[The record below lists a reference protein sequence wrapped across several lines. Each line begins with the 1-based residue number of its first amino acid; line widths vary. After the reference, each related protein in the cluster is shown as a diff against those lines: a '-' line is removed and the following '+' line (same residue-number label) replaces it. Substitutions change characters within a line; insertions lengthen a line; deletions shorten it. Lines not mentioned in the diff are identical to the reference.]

1 MYNPSHFE
9 ETRPEVLY
17 TLVREHPLCTL
28 VTLNSAGLVA
38 NLIPLQLRPAA
49 GPHGALVG
57 HVARA
62 NPLWREHD
70 PAQAV
75 LAVFQGPA
83 HYISPS
89 WYPTKQEHGK
99 VVPTWNYAVVQASGP
114 LLVHDDADWIRHQVH
129 ALTQQQ
135 EAGFAAP
142 WSVDDAPRD
151 YTDGLLK
158 ALIGIEIPVTRWSG
172 KWKVSQN
179 QPPQNRDG
187 VVSGLAQRDDCQARA
202 MASLV
207 KARS

>member
-1 MYNPSHFE
+1 MYTPKHFE
-9 ETRPEVLY
+9 ETRPEVLQ

-28 VTLNSAGLVA
+28 VTLDGANLVA
-38 NLIPLQLRPAA
+38 NLIPLQWRPAGGA
-49 GPHGALVG
+49 HGALVG

-62 NPLWREHD
+62 NPLWRAHD

-89 WYPTKQEHGK
+89 WYPTKHAHGK

-114 LLVHDDADWIRHQVH
+114 LLVHDDADWIRGQVS

-135 EAGFAAP
+135 EAGLATP

-151 YTDGLLK
+151 YTDALLK

-179 QPPQNRDG
+179 QPEGNRAG
-187 VVSGLAQRDDCQARA
+187 VVAGLDARDDRQARA

-207 KARS
+207 KARG